1 MKNEYMRPALEL
13 PLPVVEGTLSGDPVR
28 VGAANGVAST
38 NRGEGGNTAT
48 HASVVID
55 ERSYEYEVAG
65 AITGPFTP
73 VYLTARAGTT
83 APVLST
89 TGTGNPWGFTIPK
102 ADESGVRTATSG
114 LAVVTPARPRA

>member
-13 PLPVVEGTLSGDPVR
+13 SLPVVEGTLSGDPVR
-28 VGAANGVAST
+28 VGAANGVAAT
-38 NRGEGGNTAT
+38 NRGEGFNPAT

-55 ERSYEYEVAG
+55 ERSYEYPVTG
-65 AITGPFTP
+65 AIAGPFTP
-73 VYLTARAGTT
+73 VYLTARAGAT

-102 ADESGVRTATSG
+102 AGETGARTATSG
-114 LAVVTPARPRA
+114 VAVVTPARPRA